1 MARKFKST
9 RSTRKKIKTKM
20 ASYFRDILRLKFTK
34 LLEARNASVFVCTR
48 PCFGKIRNI
57 ARVASVFSTES
68 ENYRKRE
75 YNYRKH
81 HMKFPYVYSMVGSVS
96 MAAANVNDKEGGN
109 SPSSLTSQSSS
120 PSPSPANHVKR
131 SANGRFTKHGAKETP
146 KSLEHMRRGYQNY
159 IAKRKLEFG
168 NCIDENEPPSKRET
182 RSTQVWALWDF
193 IFTTQRCH
201 YRNHQFFCAI

>member
-1 MARKFKST
+1 
-9 RSTRKKIKTKM
+9 M
-20 ASYFRDILRLKFTK
+20 ASHFRDIVRIKFTK
-34 LLEARNASVFVCTR
+34 LLDARNASVFVCMGR
-48 PCFGKIRNI
+48 CFGKIRNI

-75 YNYRKH
+75 YKYRKQH
-81 HMKFPYVYSMVGSVS
+81 IKFPCVYSMIGSVS
-96 MAAANVNDKEGGN
+96 LAAANVNDKEGGN
-109 SPSSLTSQSSS
+109 SPPSLTSQSSS
-120 PSPSPANHVKR
+120 SSPSNHVKR
-131 SANGRFTKHGAKETP
+131 SAYGRFTKHGAKGTP
-146 KSLEHMRRGYQNY
+146 KNLEHMRHGYQNY
-159 IAKRKLEFG
+159 IAKRKLDCG

>member
-20 ASYFRDILRLKFTK
+20 ASHFRDIVRLKFTK
-34 LLEARNASVFVCTR
+34 LLEARNARVFVCMS

-57 ARVASVFSTES
+57 ARVASIFSTES

-81 HMKFPYVYSMVGSVS
+81 HMKSPYVYSMIGSVS
-96 MAAANVNDKEGGN
+96 LAAANVNDREAGN

-120 PSPSPANHVKR
+120 PSPSNHVKR
-131 SANGRFTKHGAKETP
+131 SAKN
-146 KSLEHMRRGYQNY
+146 LEHMRRGYQNY
-159 IAKRKLEFG
+159 TAKRKLEFG

-182 RSTQVWALWDF
+182 RSTQLWALWDF
-193 IFTTQRCH
+193 IFTTQKCH
-201 YRNHQFFCAI
+201 YRNHLFFCAI

>member
-20 ASYFRDILRLKFTK
+20 ASHFRDIVRIKFTK
-34 LLEARNASVFVCTR
+34 LLDARNASVFVCKGR
-48 PCFGKIRNI
+48 CFGKIRNI

-75 YNYRKH
+75 YNYRKQH
-81 HMKFPYVYSMVGSVS
+81 IKFPCVYSMVGSVS
-96 MAAANVNDKEGGN
+96 LAAANVNDKEGGN
-109 SPSSLTSQSSS
+109 SPPSLTSQSSS
-120 PSPSPANHVKR
+120 PSPSNHVKR
-131 SANGRFTKHGAKETP
+131 SAYGRFTKHGAKGTP
-146 KSLEHMRRGYQNY
+146 KNLEHMRRGYQNY
-159 IAKRKLEFG
+159 IAKRKLDFG
-168 NCIDENEPPSKRET
+168 NCIDENEPPSQRET
-182 RSTQVWALWDF
+182 RITQVWALWDF